1 MAAARGYQ
9 ICSTSHIGDTWILDR
24 RWKLC
29 PRQLELSSS
38 RCGSFVPLR
47 KHLSVSRVDSKFNP
61 RDGSRFF
68 GIKVHLEEES
78 ETSEDSDQANA
89 KVEVSKAT
97 KQPPSR
103 ISDWDLSWLPVL
115 PHVVTAAMANFLF
128 GYHIGI
134 INGPL
139 VSIAKELKFEG
150 NTLLE
155 GFVVSIFI
163 VGAFVGSISGGVL
176 SDAVGRR
183 RTFQICA
190 IPLVLGAA
198 LSASAGSVDAVIL
211 GRLLVGIGIGV
222 NTALVPLYIS
232 EIAPTKYRGALG
244 SLCQIGTCTGL
255 IAALI
260 FGIPAETDP
269 HWWRTMFWVATL
281 PGLLLIVGMQYA
293 VESPRWLGNVG
304 KWDDASSTIEKLWG
318 KENVEEAI
326 KELRNANINKE
337 EEASWSELLT
347 KRYFKVAS
355 IGGAL
360 FALQQFA
367 GINGV
372 LYFSSSNFQDAGI
385 TNSIAAS
392 AAVGFSNLAGAF
404 VASSLMDSQGR
415 RKLLM
420 GSYTGM
426 ALSIALMVS
435 ALNIPMEE
443 QLSHTFSVV
452 GNLTYVFTFALGAG
466 PVTALIIPEMCSTR
480 IRAKALAVSLC
491 VHWVCNFAIG
501 LLFLEFVQRFGLSA
515 VYTSFGVVSLLSV
528 LFTNLYIIETKGRSL
543 EEIEKILLGSE
554 SGLN

>member
-1 MAAARGYQ
+1 MATIGGYRIHARLRLRETQ
-9 ICSTSHIGDTWILDR
+9 IVDLGSR
-24 RWKLC
+24 LC
-29 PRQLELSSS
+29 PCGVDLRASSTDSRKLGTFSAALPKSVSVPGKELSPGLVEK
-38 RCGSFVPLR
+38 RRFLR
-47 KHLSVSRVDSKFNP
+47 RRVRLD
-61 RDGSRFF
+61 
-68 GIKVHLEEES
+68 EQS
-78 ETSEDSDQANA
+78 ETSEDTPKFGQAT
-89 KVEVSKAT
+89 EQAT
-97 KQPPSR
+97 TGVFG
-103 ISDWDLSWLPVL
+103 WDLSWLPVL
-115 PHVVTAAMANFLF
+115 PHVITAAMANFLF

-139 VSIAKELKFEG
+139 ESIAKELNFEG

-176 SDAVGRR
+176 SDSVGRR

-190 IPLVLGAA
+190 VPLIAGAA
-198 LSASAGSVDAVIL
+198 LSASAQSVDAVIL
-211 GRLLVGIGIGV
+211 GRLLVGVGIGV

-232 EIAPTKYRGALG
+232 EVAPTKYRGALG

-281 PGLLLIVGMQYA
+281 PGLLLIGGMQYA
-293 VESPRWLGNVG
+293 VESPRWLGKVG
-304 KWDDASSTIEKLWG
+304 KWDEARATIDRLWG
-318 KENVEEAI
+318 KDQVEEAI
-326 KELRNANINKE
+326 EELRNANATKE
-337 EEASWSELLT
+337 EEASWSELLSR
-347 KRYFKVAS
+347 RYFKVAG

-372 LYFSSSNFQDAGI
+372 LYFSSSSFQDAGI

-392 AAVGFSNLAGAF
+392 AAVGFSNLAGAV
-404 VASSLMDSQGR
+404 VASSLMDRQGR

-426 ALSIALMVS
+426 AISVGIMVA
-435 ALNIPMEE
+435 ALNLPMDE
-443 QLSHTFSVV
+443 QLSHTLSVV

-501 LLFLEFVQRFGLSA
+501 LLFLELVQRFGLSA

-554 SGLN
+554 GAN

>member
-1 MAAARGYQ
+1 MATIKGYGVNHVR
-9 ICSTSHIGDTWILDR
+9 SSFSANRILDLGSR
-24 RWKLC
+24 LC
-29 PRQLELSSS
+29 PCQLDF
-38 RCGSFVPLR
+38 RTITGRNRRVGAFRKPLR
-47 KHLSVSRVDSKFNP
+47 RNLSVPIRELNPGGAERSHLLRRRVQV
-61 RDGSRFF
+61 DG
-68 GIKVHLEEES
+68 ES
-78 ETSEDSDQANA
+78 ETPEDTA
-89 KVEVSKAT
+89 KVGQETEQAATGVS
-97 KQPPSR
+97 S
-103 ISDWDLSWLPVL
+103 WDLSWLPVL
-115 PHVVTAAMANFLF
+115 PHVITAAMANFLF

-139 VSIAKELKFEG
+139 ESIAKELNFEG

-176 SDAVGRR
+176 SDSVGRR

-190 IPLVLGAA
+190 IPLVVGAA
-198 LSASAGSVDAVIL
+198 LSASAHHVDEVIL
-211 GRLLVGIGIGV
+211 GRLLVGVGIGV

-232 EIAPTKYRGALG
+232 EVAPTKYRGALG

-281 PGLLLIVGMQYA
+281 PGLLLIGGMQFA
-293 VESPRWLGNVG
+293 VESPRWLGKVG
-304 KWDDASSTIEKLWG
+304 KWDEASVTIENLWG
-318 KENVEEAI
+318 KDKVEGAI
-326 KELRNANINKE
+326 EELRNANATKE
-337 EEASWSELLT
+337 EEASWSELLS
-347 KRYFKVAS
+347 KRYFKVAG

-372 LYFSSSNFQDAGI
+372 LYFSSSSFQDAGV

-392 AAVGFSNLAGAF
+392 AAIGFSNLAGAM

-426 ALSIALMVS
+426 AISIGIMVV
-435 ALNIPMEE
+435 ALNFPMEE
-443 QLSHTFSVV
+443 QLSHTLSVI

-501 LLFLEFVQRFGLSA
+501 LLFLELVQRFGLSA

-543 EEIEKILLGSE
+543 EEIEKILSGSE
-554 SGLN
+554 VLN